1 MSSCSSPA
9 RPSFHGNRHKF
20 LPDDHCNIPQSDAID
35 LVPRLD
41 PPQWCCVQGVSVMVA
56 THGDDVAN
64 TCHLTTE
71 AGVIGGS
78 PVGGLLFGAA
88 RNATALMPAAS
99 IIDFYQGGGCDLAVL
114 GMAEVRSKHQDLS

>member
-1 MSSCSSPA
+1 MELHNLTAWYSQ
-9 RPSFHGNRHKF
+9 G
-20 LPDDHCNIPQSDAID
+20 DHCSCMSLD
-35 LVPRLD
+35 LNLMHRLD
-41 PPQWCCVQGVSVMVA
+41 QPQWSYVQGVSVMVA
-56 THGDDVAN
+56 THGDDVAK

-114 GMAEVRSKHQDLS
+114 GMAEVSCKASHMSQDKSS

>member
-1 MSSCSSPA
+1 
-9 RPSFHGNRHKF
+9 
-20 LPDDHCNIPQSDAID
+20 
-35 LVPRLD
+35 
-41 PPQWCCVQGVSVMVA
+41 MVA
-56 THGDDVAN
+56 THGDDVAK

-114 GMAEVRSKHQDLS
+114 GMAEVSSRLLACP

>member
-1 MSSCSSPA
+1 
-9 RPSFHGNRHKF
+9 
-20 LPDDHCNIPQSDAID
+20 
-35 LVPRLD
+35 
-41 PPQWCCVQGVSVMVA
+41 MVA
-56 THGDDVAN
+56 THGEDVAK

-114 GMAEVRSKHQDLS
+114 GMAEVSSMHLSYSYMLFFTIMFCCWPLPQPAEGIKDQVIQRHCQGPLVKQAIGKQQAMQSNGTEV